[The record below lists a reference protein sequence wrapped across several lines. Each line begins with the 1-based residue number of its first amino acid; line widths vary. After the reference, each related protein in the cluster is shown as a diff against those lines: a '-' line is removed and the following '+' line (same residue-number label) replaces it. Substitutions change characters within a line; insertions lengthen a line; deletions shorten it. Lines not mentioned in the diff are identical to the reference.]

1 MIEGTVYG
9 FDTEPV
15 VAACPVCG
23 GVVELERPAVGMTL
37 ECPDCEE
44 LLLVAELE
52 PLSLAV
58 ATDPDEV
65 TFPDEDEQRQ

>member
-1 MIEGTVYG
+1 MIEGTVRG
-9 FDTEPV
+9 PDSPLI

-23 GVVELERPAVGMTL
+23 GVVELAAPAEGMTL

-44 LLLVAELE
+44 LLLVASLE
-52 PLSLAV
+52 PLTLAV

-65 TFPDEDEQRQ
+65 PFPPEDEFRA

>member
-1 MIEGTVYG
+1 MIEGPVYG
-9 FDTEPV
+9 FDIEPII
-15 VAACPVCG
+15 AACPVCG
-23 GVVELERPAVGMTL
+23 GVIELEAPAEGMTL

-52 PLSLAV
+52 PLSLVV

-65 TFPDEDEQRQ
+65 AFPDEDEHRD